1 MTLRRSWLFPTVCSA
16 LIFAGFIQPIAP
28 GFMAE
33 RVNILVRVAYFLS
46 WSAPLVPAATVLMR
60 LAMLRPASLSLVWSA
75 TIIAFLTGMVLTLF
89 GLAFASALSGPLLL
103 TQGSVLSLAVASGIL
118 WLASGQINRGATRLA
133 LAGMALSAAVAVW
146 SLLSVPAVVFQAHQT
161 AAGSPFCITHHNSSS
176 VVNSLWD
183 LRGFSFYT
191 TASGYKSTSTWY
203 FHGILIV
210 DGDDGLGYFN
220 WSPRHFQFDRIDHP
234 ERFIASL
241 ENLCTPS
248 SAFWAELW

>member
-1 MTLRRSWLFPTVCSA
+1 MVVLLPAAAA
-16 LIFAGFIQPIAP
+16 LILAGFIQPIDQRSFAGSVDILNAVYLLVWFAP
-28 GFMAE
+28 A
-33 RVNILVRVAYFLS
+33 L
-46 WSAPLVPAATVLMR
+46 PAAMVL
-60 LAMLRPASLSLVWSA
+60 LRFALPRPLSPALVWPIAIVTFLVGLFLTLLSLGFS
-75 TIIAFLTGMVLTLF
+75 
-89 GLAFASALSGPLLL
+89 SSLSGPLLSAH
-103 TQGSVLSLAVASGIL
+103 GSILSLAVASSIL
-118 WLASGQINRGATRLA
+118 CLAIGQIDSNTARLA
-133 LAGMALSAAVAVW
+133 IFGMAVSAAAAIW

-161 AAGSPFCITHHNSSS
+161 AAGSPFCITHHDSSS
-176 VVNSLWD
+176 VVDSLWD

-220 WSPRHFQFDRIDHP
+220 WSPRHFRFDRIDHP
-234 ERFIASL
+234 ERFIAPL